1 MVSSRLR
8 LVTLAGMFVA
18 LVFVSKLY
26 LSFTLPLFRLSFH
39 DVALFL
45 SGMLLGPFFGVV
57 IAFSADTLYAL
68 QSGFPFSFLMSLSD
82 AVVGLSAGVF
92 LYTKRVKLSIPRL
105 ALVVILTTLVTFGIN
120 SLQLFLWFNTG
131 MFASLPWRLLATII
145 KWPISILILWGIA
158 PRLSVILYPE
168 AH

>member
-39 DVALFL
+39 DVVLFI

-57 IAFSADTLYAL
+57 IAFIADTLYAM

-82 AVVGLSAGVF
+82 AVVALSAGVF
-92 LYTKRVKLSIPRL
+92 LYVKRTPLTIKRITIV
-105 ALVVILTTLVTFGIN
+105 VVITTLITYGIN
-120 SLQLFLWFNTG
+120 SVQLYLWFNTG
-131 MFASLPWRLLATII
+131 MFATLPMRLAATII
-145 KWPISILILWGIA
+145 KWPITVAILWVMV
-158 PRLSVILYPE
+158 PRLALVLYPDE
-168 AH
+168 V